1 MLVLGR
7 LLLPLC
13 PCSGS
18 NMSCFSRPLALFL
31 MAAALTG
38 CGTQPASMV
47 SAPLLPG
54 PNEPVAYLVG
64 SIGPQSLLASPAP
77 NQRLLFRK
85 RGSEYGAAGI
95 WIGMGRET
103 PQDVKETDGAASVFV
118 LPLKPGD
125 YEFYD
130 FQFFSSNYSP
140 TLGTTYTSVQARE
153 KFNLPLRLQ
162 AGKAY
167 YLGEFRSL
175 CLGGSCAFRWRDQ
188 QARDEA
194 IARQSV
200 PGLPSLELMPLDYRS
215 AAPYIVV
222 PLPGGAGQSPQEKR
236 P

>member
-1 MLVLGR
+1 MYR
-7 LLLPLC
+7 
-13 PCSGS
+13 
-18 NMSCFSRPLALFL
+18 FSRPLALLL

-38 CGTQPASMV
+38 CGTQPAAVV
-47 SAPLLPG
+47 SEPLLPG
-54 PNEPVAYLVG
+54 PQEPVAYLVG
-64 SIGPQSLLASPAP
+64 SIGPQSLAASPAP

-85 RGSEYGAAGI
+85 RGSAYGAAGV
-95 WIGMGRET
+95 WVGMGRET
-103 PQDVKETDGAASVFV
+103 PQDVKDATGAASVFV

-140 TLGTTYTSVQARE
+140 YMGTTYTSVQARE

-162 AGKAY
+162 PGKAY

-175 CLGGSCAFRWRDQ
+175 CLGGSLCAFRWRDQ

-200 PGLPSLELMPLDYRS
+200 PGLPPLELMPLDYRS
-215 AAPYIVV
+215 AAPYIIV
-222 PLPGGAGQSPQEKR
+222 PQEAR

>member
-1 MLVLGR
+1 
-7 LLLPLC
+7 
-13 PCSGS
+13 
-18 NMSCFSRPLALFL
+18 MSRFSRPLALL
-31 MAAALTG
+31 LLAAALTG
-38 CGTQPASMV
+38 CGTQPAAVV
-47 SAPLLPG
+47 SEPLLPG
-54 PNEPVAYLVG
+54 PQEPVAYLVG
-64 SIGPQSLLASPAP
+64 SIGPQSLAASPAP

-85 RGSEYGAAGI
+85 RGSAYGAAGV
-95 WIGMGRET
+95 WVGMGRET
-103 PQDVKETDGAASVFV
+103 PQDVKDATGAASVFV

-140 TLGTTYTSVQARE
+140 YMGTTYTSVQARE

-162 AGKAY
+162 PGKAY

-175 CLGGSCAFRWRDQ
+175 CLGGSLCAFRWRDQ

-200 PGLPSLELMPLDYRS
+200 PGLPPLELMPLDYRS
-215 AAPYIVV
+215 AAPYIIV
-222 PLPGGAGQSPQEKR
+222 PQEAR

>member
-1 MLVLGR
+1 
-7 LLLPLC
+7 
-13 PCSGS
+13 
-18 NMSCFSRPLALFL
+18 MSRFSRPLALLL

-54 PNEPVAYLVG
+54 PQEPVAYLVG
-64 SIGPQSLLASPAP
+64 SIGPQSLVASPAP

-85 RGSEYGAAGI
+85 RGSAYGAAGI
-95 WIGMGRET
+95 WVGTGKET
-103 PQDVKETDGAASVFV
+103 PQDVKDSTGAASVFV

-130 FQFFSSNYSP
+130 FQFFSSTYSP
-140 TLGTTYTSVQARE
+140 YMGTTYTSVQARE

-162 AGKAY
+162 PGKAY

-175 CLGGSCAFRWRDQ
+175 CLGGSLCAFRWRDQ
-188 QARDEA
+188 QGRDEA

-200 PGLPSLELMPLDYRS
+200 PGLPPLELMPLDYRS
-215 AAPYIVV
+215 AAPYIIV
-222 PLPGGAGQSPQEKR
+222 PQETR

>member
-1 MLVLGR
+1 
-7 LLLPLC
+7 
-13 PCSGS
+13 
-18 NMSCFSRPLALFL
+18 MSRFSRPLALLL

-38 CGTQPASMV
+38 CGTQPAAVV
-47 SAPLLPG
+47 SEPLLPG
-54 PNEPVAYLVG
+54 PQEPVAYLVG
-64 SIGPQSLLASPAP
+64 SIGPQSLAASPAP

-85 RGSEYGAAGI
+85 RGSAYGAAGV
-95 WIGMGRET
+95 WVGMGRET
-103 PQDVKETDGAASVFV
+103 PQDVKDATGAASVFV

-140 TLGTTYTSVQARE
+140 YMGTTYTSVQARE

-162 AGKAY
+162 PGKAY

-175 CLGGSCAFRWRDQ
+175 CLGGSLCAFRWRDQ

-200 PGLPSLELMPLDYRS
+200 PGLPPLELMPLDYRS
-215 AAPYIVV
+215 AAPYIIV
-222 PLPGGAGQSPQEKR
+222 PQEAR

>member
-1 MLVLGR
+1 
-7 LLLPLC
+7 
-13 PCSGS
+13 
-18 NMSCFSRPLALFL
+18 MSHFLRPLALL
-31 MAAALTG
+31 LIAVALTG
-38 CGTQPASMV
+38 CGTQPASLV
-47 SAPLLPG
+47 SAPLQPG
-54 PNEPVAYLVG
+54 PQEPVAYLVG

-85 RGSEYGAAGI
+85 RGSEFGAAGV
-95 WIGMGRET
+95 WVGMGQQT

-118 LPLKPGD
+118 LALKPGD

-162 AGKAY
+162 PGKAY

-175 CLGGSCAFRWRDQ
+175 CLGASCAFRWRDQ
-188 QARDEA
+188 LGRDEA

-200 PGLPSLELMPLDYRS
+200 PGLPPLALMPLDYRS
-215 AAPYIVV
+215 AAPYIIA
-222 PLPGGAGQSPQEKR
+222 PLPGGAAQNTLQETR

>member
-1 MLVLGR
+1 
-7 LLLPLC
+7 
-13 PCSGS
+13 
-18 NMSCFSRPLALFL
+18 MSCFSRPLALFL
-31 MAAALTG
+31 MTAALTG
-38 CGTQPASMV
+38 CGTQPASVV

-54 PNEPVAYLVG
+54 PQEPVAYLVG
-64 SIGPQSLLASPAP
+64 SIGPQSLMASPAP

-85 RGSEYGAAGI
+85 RGSAFGAAGV
-95 WIGMGRET
+95 WVGMGRET
-103 PQDVKETDGAASVFV
+103 PQDVKDSVGAASVFV

-175 CLGGSCAFRWRDQ
+175 CLGASLCSFRWRDQ

-194 IARQSV
+194 IARQST
-200 PGLPSLELMPLDYRS
+200 PGLPSLELLPLDYRS
-215 AAPYIVV
+215 AAPYIIA
-222 PLPGGAGQSPQEKR
+222 PLSGGVGQNPLQETR

>member
-1 MLVLGR
+1 
-7 LLLPLC
+7 
-13 PCSGS
+13 
-18 NMSCFSRPLALFL
+18 MSRFSRPLALLL

-54 PNEPVAYLVG
+54 PQEPVAYLVG
-64 SIGPQSLLASPAP
+64 SIGPQILAASPAP

-85 RGSEYGAAGI
+85 RGSAYGAAGI
-95 WIGMGRET
+95 WVGMGKET
-103 PQDVKETDGAASVFV
+103 PQDVKDSSGAASVFV

-130 FQFFSSNYSP
+130 FQFFSSTYSP
-140 TLGTTYTSVQARE
+140 YMGTTYTSVQARE
-153 KFNLPLRLQ
+153 KFNLPMRLQ
-162 AGKAY
+162 PGKAY

-175 CLGGSCAFRWRDQ
+175 CLGGSLCAFRWRDQ

-200 PGLPSLELMPLDYRS
+200 PGLPTLELMPLDYRS
-215 AAPYIVV
+215 AAPYIIV
-222 PLPGGAGQSPQEKR
+222 PQETR

>member
-1 MLVLGR
+1 
-7 LLLPLC
+7 
-13 PCSGS
+13 
-18 NMSCFSRPLALFL
+18 MSCFSRPLALFL

-38 CGTQPASMV
+38 CGTQSASLV
-47 SAPLLPG
+47 SEPLQPG
-54 PNEPVAYLVG
+54 PQEPVAYLVG

-85 RGSEYGAAGI
+85 RGSAYGAAGV

-103 PQDVKETDGAASVFV
+103 PQDVKEMDGAASVFV

-175 CLGGSCAFRWRDQ
+175 CLGASCAFRWRDQ
-188 QARDEA
+188 QGRDEA
-194 IARQSV
+194 IARHVV
-200 PGLPSLELMPLDYRS
+200 PGLPPLELMPLDYRS
-215 AAPYIVV
+215 ASPYIVV
-222 PLPGGAGQSPQEKR
+222 PLPGGAGQSPLQEKR

>member
-1 MLVLGR
+1 
-7 LLLPLC
+7 
-13 PCSGS
+13 
-18 NMSCFSRPLALFL
+18 MSRFSRPLALL
-31 MAAALTG
+31 LLAAALTG

-54 PNEPVAYLVG
+54 PQEPVAYLVG
-64 SIGPQSLLASPAP
+64 SIGPQSLVASPAP

-85 RGSEYGAAGI
+85 RGSAYGAAGI
-95 WIGMGRET
+95 WVGMGKET
-103 PQDVKETDGAASVFV
+103 PQDVKDSTGAASVFV

-130 FQFFSSNYSP
+130 FQFFSSTYSP
-140 TLGTTYTSVQARE
+140 YMGTTYTSVQARE

-175 CLGGSCAFRWRDQ
+175 CLGGSLCAFRWRDQ

-200 PGLPSLELMPLDYRS
+200 PGLPTLELMPLDYRS
-215 AAPYIVV
+215 AAPYIIV
-222 PLPGGAGQSPQEKR
+222 PQEKR